1 VYTTTGT
8 NPGQIGKDRRMTPEQ
23 ALESLRDNPR
33 YFLKYY
39 PLSTAGA
46 TDHHV
51 PNARNPLDFIWY
63 KRAGADARG
72 KQSHVGAS
80 RPVHG
85 LTKLFPKVSLDI
97 SSFRIGRIQFEHGTI
112 NHHFQALSVP
122 MDYYDTISTPPL
134 NINAMQAYLLDNAG
148 ADDVMITGQLSG
160 CCFCIRPYA
169 GGLACA
175 HVHPRGYPGGAA
187 AAAALQT
194 DLTAN
199 GHFAHYPGALT
210 TFGRQ
215 NYPEHAT
222 VIGVRSAGTWQIFA
236 QFSNNSHRTLNHP
249 SAQIYPGPPA
259 PL

>member
-1 VYTTTGT
+1 
-8 NPGQIGKDRRMTPEQ
+8 
-23 ALESLRDNPR
+23 
-33 YFLKYY
+33 
-39 PLSTAGA
+39 
-46 TDHHV
+46 
-51 PNARNPLDFIWY
+51 
-63 KRAGADARG
+63 
-72 KQSHVGAS
+72 
-80 RPVHG
+80 
-85 LTKLFPKVSLDI
+85 LDI